1 MTAESPSALSG
12 TPSAGAVSAALE
24 TLSNAEDMSASN
36 VPESPKSEKNVTQT
50 HNAQTVF
57 KAACKPLEEDVCAF
71 SAKISHK
78 KPAAQIKNSCRKM
91 TPNDGMDGTS
101 FLSKITQS

>member
-24 TLSNAEDMSASN
+24 TLSNAKDMSASN

-57 KAACKPLEEDVCAF
+57 KAA
-71 SAKISHK
+71 
-78 KPAAQIKNSCRKM
+78 
-91 TPNDGMDGTS
+91 
-101 FLSKITQS
+101 